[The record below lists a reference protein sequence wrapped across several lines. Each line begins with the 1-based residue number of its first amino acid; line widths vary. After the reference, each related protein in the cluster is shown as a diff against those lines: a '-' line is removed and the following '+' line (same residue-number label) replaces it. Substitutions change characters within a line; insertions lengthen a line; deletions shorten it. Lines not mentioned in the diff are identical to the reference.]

1 MPARHEEP
9 TSAADPD
16 GAASELEM
24 SQMSVTEAK
33 TEDAAGETGQEGQ
46 GSVGLKRF
54 LPLALLAGIA
64 AAIWS
69 LGLKDYLTFEALR
82 ENRALLLQFVEDQAA
97 LAVIVFIIAYAVS
110 TAVSLPG
117 GAFLSVI
124 GGFLFGTAF
133 GGLWTLIGATIGAT
147 AIFLVAKTA
156 LGDLLRARAG
166 PFFHRM
172 EAGFQENA
180 FSYLLVLRLI
190 PLFPFFVVN
199 LVPAFLGM
207 RLAPYFLATAIG
219 IIPGTFV
226 YATVGAGLGSIFDS
240 GDAFTTEGILTPEI
254 VTALIGLAVLSLLPV
269 IYKKLKASKA

>member
-1 MPARHEEP
+1 
-9 TSAADPD
+9 
-16 GAASELEM
+16 
-24 SQMSVTEAK
+24 MSVTEAK
-33 TEDAAGETGQEGQ
+33 TRDLAEVPGKP
-46 GSVGLKRF
+46 SPLRRF
-54 LPLALLAGIA
+54 LPLAILAALA
-64 AAIWS
+64 AAAWS

-82 ENRALLLQFVEDQAA
+82 ENRTLLLSFVEDQAV
-97 LAVIVFIIAYAVS
+97 LAVVVFILAYAVS

-133 GGLWTLIGATIGAT
+133 GGLWTLIGATVGAT

-172 EAGFQENA
+172 EAGFRENA

-199 LVPAFLGM
+199 LVPAFLSVPL
-207 RLAPYFLATAIG
+207 RTYVVATFVG

-226 YATVGAGLGSIFDS
+226 FASVGAGLGSVFE
-240 GDAFTTEGILTPEI
+240 TEGDFSAASI
-254 VTALIGLAVLSLLPV
+254 VTPQVVIALIGLALLSLLPV
-269 IYKKLKASKA
+269 AYKQIRRRRAAT